1 MSISYIAEGVT
12 RPKLKFRT
20 ISLWLKQIIKKYNRI
35 PGDLTYIYCNDEYL
49 KEINIRYLKHDYYTD
64 IVTFDYCS
72 DEIISGDMIISLD
85 RVKENSVLFNNNF
98 TDELLRVMVHGLLH
112 LLGYLDSTESE
123 KETMR
128 RIESECILMYREI

>member
-85 RVKENSVLFNNNF
+85 RVKENSVLFNNNI